1 MSITMARTTAYNIT
15 PAELEALEIAKTI
28 SDLKQKY
35 FATYAPITRDRLR
48 EYEVFGTK
56 QEIAVFD
63 TEQERDD
70 WVYFRDQ
77 FSRDMGNTPDNCFL
91 PRRVLSAA
99 TAINAITQT
108 RDKSLVTDEINPN
121 QQWYLIGLDA
131 EL

>member
-1 MSITMARTTAYNIT
+1 MTTTTAYTIT
-15 PAELEALEIAKTI
+15 PAGLEALELTKTI
-28 SDLKQKY
+28 TDLKTKF
-35 FATYAPITRDRLR
+35 FATYKPVMRDRLR
-48 EYEVFGTK
+48 EYEIFGTS

-70 WVYFRDQ
+70 WVNFRDQ

-91 PRRVLSAA
+91 PRRMLSAA

-108 RDKSLVTDEINPN
+108 RDKVLTTDLINPN
-121 QQWYLIGLDA
+121 QKWYLIGLDA

>member
-1 MSITMARTTAYNIT
+1 MTNTTAYSIT
-15 PAELEALEIAKTI
+15 RAGLEAIELAKTI
-28 SDLKQKY
+28 SDLKTKF

-48 EYEVFGTK
+48 AFEVFGTT
-56 QEIAVFD
+56 QEIAVFE

-70 WVYFRDQ
+70 WVNFRDQ
-77 FSRDMGNTPDNCFL
+77 FSRDMGNSPDDCFFQ
-91 PRRVLSAA
+91 RRNLSTK
-99 TAINAITQT
+99 TAIRKITQT

>member
-1 MSITMARTTAYNIT
+1 MTNTTAYSIT
-15 PAELEALEIAKTI
+15 RAGLEAIELAKTI
-28 SDLKQKY
+28 SDLKTKF

-48 EYEVFGTK
+48 AYEVFGTT
-56 QEIAVFD
+56 QEIAVFE

-70 WVYFRDQ
+70 WVNFRDQ
-77 FSRDMGNTPDNCFL
+77 FSRDMGNSPDDCFFQ
-91 PRRVLSAA
+91 RRNLSTK
-99 TAINAITQT
+99 TAIRKITQT

>member
-1 MSITMARTTAYNIT
+1 MTNTTAYSIT
-15 PAELEALEIAKTI
+15 RAGLEAIELAKTI
-28 SDLKQKY
+28 SDLKTKF

-48 EYEVFGTK
+48 AYEVFGTT
-56 QEIAVFD
+56 QEIAVFE

-70 WVYFRDQ
+70 WVNFRDQ
-77 FSRDMGNTPDNCFL
+77 FSRDMGNSPDDCFFQ
-91 PRRVLSAA
+91 RRKLSTK
-99 TAINAITQT
+99 TAIRKITQT